1 MSAPFSLI
9 PFSAVAKLRKD
20 SRDDGKLSPA
30 VPLLDEFIFCA
41 GSPTEPAGS
50 PYEPTLEEIQ
60 ARAYEVYIQRGRIDG
75 FDLEDWLQAE
85 KELKENGNKKRG
97 MRDS

>member
-1 MSAPFSLI
+1 MNT
-9 PFSAVAKLRKD
+9 RKKTPNLET
-20 SRDDGKLSPA
+20 SVG
-30 VPLLDEFIFCA
+30 
-41 GSPTEPAGS
+41 PTEPAGS